1 MREIDSSKPA
11 QLPVDHM
18 NRTPGA
24 ESDVF
29 ESSKTKELHFTGREL
44 RSSASRDLTRPTH
57 HEQDISARRPASSA
71 ARSVQSKR
79 APSDPWD
86 KRSDQPYAL
95 SHQASTAPPLIN
107 FRQSLPKQMRTPPLQ
122 TLHRDHEVTR
132 KTAKPFPRVFVLLRR
147 SEHSFLPIVRC
158 EIHY

>member
-71 ARSVQSKR
+71 ARSVQSKK
-79 APSDPWD
+79 SSI
-86 KRSDQPYAL
+86 RSLGQAIRSTIRTVTPGEHRSSPYQF
-95 SHQASTAPPLIN
+95 QAITTQADEN
-107 FRQSLPKQMRTPPLQ
+107 TPLQ